1 MSAKLSRLFA
11 ACESVAA
18 DDVAEA
24 VLADEAELVEA
35 DELVDADEEVLDEL
49 LVVELLDLAWVEV
62 GAGVHVLDG
71 GGVQVLVGLGFG
83 VHAGLVDV
91 LLG

>member
-11 ACESVAA
+11 ACESVG
-18 DDVAEA
+18 DDVVEA
-24 VLADEAELVEA
+24 ALADV
-35 DELVDADEEVLDEL
+35 DELDGVDEVCDADEELLDEL
-49 LVVELLDLAWVEV
+49 LEELLDRAWVEV

-83 VHAGLVDV
+83 VHAGL
-91 LLG
+91 LLVELG